1 MQNAWKPY
9 KNLNISCGFQTLDLF
24 MFVYWEISWFVNAW
38 QEMSNVTNVNLKG
51 RCNQVILSGYGN
63 PHLHPCYVFHVL
75 FGQLS

>member
-1 MQNAWKPY
+1 
-9 KNLNISCGFQTLDLF
+9 
-24 MFVYWEISWFVNAW
+24 MFVNWEISWFVNAW

-63 PHLHPCYVFHVL
+63 PHYHPRYVFHVL